1 MLKQCLKKYG
11 DTISRLFPHFN
22 IFTTSLQINANIL
35 RSWVIQ
41 LLKYLRRN
49 WPGNVRLTSN
59 LKVFVFRNVNMKSFK
74 FKRYTKVCILNPNSK
89 KGSHN
94 FLILKIIFQSPKWS
108 LKYPWSVD
116 INIHMCSIVYMSK
129 WKKTNSNLSNL
140 KRRLF
145 KLLRQNGIQDF
156 LCVHTMSDKEMQ
168 NIEEKKVTTLFVEY
182 NIIQLC
188 WRIIQ
193 HNLVKM
199 SMGITSDLC
208 LYYFLYTCQGLN
220 HCNKTSTEIIMTL
233 LLVIINTKTN
243 KLTKTYRNH

>member
-1 MLKQCLKKYG
+1 MWGSHQIWRCLFSEMLTWSHLNSNGIRKYA
-11 DTISRLFPHFN
+11 F
-22 IFTTSLQINANIL
+22 
-35 RSWVIQ
+35 W
-41 LLKYLRRN
+41 
-49 WPGNVRLTSN
+49 
-59 LKVFVFRNVNMKSFK
+59 
-74 FKRYTKVCILNPNSK
+74 NPNNK

-156 LCVHTMSDKEMQ
+156 LCVHTMLDKEMQ

-199 SMGITSDLC
+199 SMGLTSDLC
-208 LYYFLYTCQGLN
+208 LYYFLCTCQGLN

-233 LLVIINTKTN
+233 LLVIITTKTN